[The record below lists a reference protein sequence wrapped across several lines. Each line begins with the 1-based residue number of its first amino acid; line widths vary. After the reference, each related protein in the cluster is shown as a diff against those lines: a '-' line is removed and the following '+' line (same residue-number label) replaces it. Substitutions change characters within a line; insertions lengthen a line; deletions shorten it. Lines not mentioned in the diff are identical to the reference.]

1 MASAVGRM
9 MKSKLST
16 KASLELELGSSV
28 EEGLQKKKKKED
40 KDKRN
45 KKSSEGCH
53 IKRRKAKKKKKKRDV
68 SVDDHARN
76 GERPQPSA
84 QGEQQ

>member
-1 MASAVGRM
+1 MLVTW
-9 MKSKLST
+9 MKSNLST
-16 KASLELELGSSV
+16 KALLEFKLGSSV
-28 EEGLQKKKKKED
+28 EEGLQKKKKED

-53 IKRRKAKKKKKKRDV
+53 IKRRKAKKKKKKKRDV